1 MRTSRL
7 QFFGGAS
14 LVVISIIALVSTWH
28 LDSGTPG
35 EIGAGAPPRVLAFI
49 LLGFGL
55 LIAAAAVVFNEQ
67 GTEKLEIAFR
77 AIIAVLGGVI
87 VFGLTI
93 RSLGILGA
101 SPLLLLI
108 AGFASAETRWKEFVP
123 FVLGLTIFCTVLFRF
138 VLGLPIPLAPLVL
151 GY

>member
-55 LIAAAAVVFNEQ
+55 LIAATAVVFNEQ
-67 GTEKLEIAFR
+67 DTEKFEIAFR

>member
-1 MRTSRL
+1 MSSSRL

-14 LVVISIIALVSTWH
+14 LVAISLVALVSTWH

-49 LLGFGL
+49 LLGLGL
-55 LIAAAAVVFNEQ
+55 LIAAAGMFSQ
-67 GTEKLEIAFR
+67 DQTEEKFEIAFR
-77 AIIAVLGGVI
+77 AIAAVLGGMI
-87 VFGLTI
+87 MFGLTI
-93 RSLGILGA
+93 RTLGILGA

-108 AGFASAETRWKEFVP
+108 AGIASTETRWKEFVP
-123 FVLGLTIFCTVLFRF
+123 FALGLTVFCTVLFRF
-138 VLGLPIPLAPLVL
+138 VLGLPIPLAPFVL